1 MLNIHPGLLPA
12 FGGKGLYGLRVHKA
26 VIASGARFS
35 GATVHFV
42 DEQYDT
48 GPILAQA
55 IVPVNPHDT
64 PQMLAARVLKQ
75 VDYHM
80 ADVSKAPIA
89 YRLSFE
95 MLNVESVMQNC
106 CHEFGCKQHFAA
118 QPIACPVGLSQLFA
132 QYQVQT
138 IFFAGLFGL
147 QIAVVPS
154 RHVLQNCCQ
163 GCFQPL
169 TSSTCC
175 RSTNCTPLLWVP
187 WQRAEYHGG
196 KMAYQ
201 SCGRRTDL
209 DEYPY

>member
-80 ADVSKAPIA
+80 ADVSKAQIA

-95 MLNVESVMQNC
+95 MLNVESVMQTC
-106 CHEFGCKQHFAA
+106 CHESGCRQRCAA
-118 QPIACPVGLSQLFA
+118 QPITCPAGLSRLFA
-132 QYQVQT
+132 QYQGHHQLLAVPN
-138 IFFAGLFGL
+138 GL
-147 QIAVVPS
+147 QIAIVP
-154 RHVLQNCCQ
+154 R
-163 GCFQPL
+163 
-169 TSSTCC
+169 
-175 RSTNCTPLLWVP
+175 
-187 WQRAEYHGG
+187 
-196 KMAYQ
+196 
-201 SCGRRTDL
+201 
-209 DEYPY
+209 